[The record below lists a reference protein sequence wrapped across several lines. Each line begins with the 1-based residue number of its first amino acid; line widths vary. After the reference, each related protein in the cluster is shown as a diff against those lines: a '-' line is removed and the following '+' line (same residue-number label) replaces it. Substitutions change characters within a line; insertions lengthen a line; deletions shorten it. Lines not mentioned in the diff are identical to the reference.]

1 MLAVAGISSSLLTT
15 PAFAGTPSKK
25 LHMAGR
31 VVSTSVNTIRSG
43 KGAPSTEI
51 GLDGDFYIDT
61 LKFNFYGPKINGHWP
76 APEALR
82 GPAGLNGTDGKVGSS
97 GTDGKNGVS
106 GEKGSSSLSS
116 GAHGS
121 QGLQGAQGVAGSQG
135 SQGLPG
141 LPGLPGSQGIA
152 GITGPIGLTGATGAV
167 GASGPTGFTGPGGAP
182 GSPGSPGASGAT
194 GPTGNTGTTGQT
206 GSIGS
211 TGATGSI
218 GNTGATGLTGSQG
231 IQGAVGATGSSV
243 PSQVSVGIIS
253 FAQQLRGSSGTSV
266 TSNPFGSFAAGKDYF
281 VHIMIYG
288 VRQTTSFA
296 SLRILIYPVGG
307 SPIVQTNYLISD
319 GFSYRTA
326 TGENETNLDV
336 LVTVDGSAVLNP
348 YQLSATI
355 SALEVTSTDAVT
367 FAGTYLNELVGS
379 IS

>member
-135 SQGLPG
+135 LPG

-194 GPTGNTGTTGQT
+194 GPTGNTGTTGPS
-206 GSIGS
+206 GSIGL
-211 TGATGSI
+211 TGP
-218 GNTGATGLTGSQG
+218 TGLTGNTG
-231 IQGAVGATGSSV
+231 ITGSTG
-243 PSQVSVGIIS
+243 PSQVQAVHINSWVLSTSTPGTGNTSGPFGNLSPSKSYEFILGVNGKLTSNQSPSYAIQVGLTILCSDSSATLTYTVSSSFGYTNDGNLSTYSKESFVVIGTLTTTAANPSSTLSVLATDSG
-253 FAQQLRGSSGTSV
+253 ATTGTDVMTLSGTA
-266 TSNPFGSFAAGKDYF
+266 F
-281 VHIMIYG
+281 I
-288 VRQTTSFA
+288 Q
-296 SLRILIYPVGG
+296 
-307 SPIVQTNYLISD
+307 
-319 GFSYRTA
+319 
-326 TGENETNLDV
+326 
-336 LVTVDGSAVLNP
+336 
-348 YQLSATI
+348 
-355 SALEVTSTDAVT
+355 
-367 FAGTYLNELVGS
+367 LVGS